1 MSNLSV
7 CISVMVE
14 QLKRRK
20 NKKDQFPSKSGFKYS
35 RFITSKYLLSLHSE
49 ERTMMNTV

>member
-7 CISVMVE
+7 CISVKVE

-35 RFITSKYLLSLHSE
+35 RFILQARQEKKALI
-49 ERTMMNTV
+49 